1 MQKRTKKMTLHR
13 ETLGSLSGLD
23 LAVGAVQTEICAN
36 TDRTMCV
43 TGCVSN
49 CPAVCNNSLVTAC

>member
-1 MQKRTKKMTLHR
+1 MQKKIKKLTLHR
-13 ETLGSLSGLD
+13 ETLCSLSDLG
-23 LAVGAVQTEICAN
+23 LAVGAVQTEVCAN

-49 CPAVCNNSLVTAC
+49 CPAICNTSLATAC